1 MSILS
6 VDTIQPIG
14 SGTTIT
20 LNAAKIVVG
29 TGITFESNGQAIY
42 AGIITASQFVGNIGG
57 NPTFSGDVTFN
68 GGSYDVLWDASD
80 NQLEFGTN
88 AKLSFGASSDLQ
100 IHRSGTH
107 SYIKN
112 SSNTLVFNSDAISLT
127 NYAGNSNRIV
137 TAASGEVKLYYSDSV
152 KLETTNTGAVVTGI
166 CTATSFSGSGE
177 NLTRTT
183 QYSHRNII
191 INGEMSVSQRHGTS
205 ETTPAHT
212 EFGPDRMRFD
222 LSQSSKFK
230 VQQVTDAPAG
240 FSHSMKVTSLSAYS
254 SGANDYFV
262 LQNMIEGTDSARLNW
277 GTSDAQTV
285 TLSFYVKSSLT
296 GVHACGIRNNAYN
309 RANTQTYTINNANT
323 WERKTVTF
331 TGDTSGSWN
340 VDTNAG
346 LKLNFDL
353 GSGSNFQAASTGTW
367 LGTNDFITSNSVKVV
382 GTNAAT
388 WYITGI
394 QLELGDIA
402 TPFEHR
408 SFAEELNRCKRYF
421 QSSFPSDVAPQ
432 NGYYATNG
440 GASAGYAGATCFS
453 ANNARS
459 PQIYYATE
467 MRAQPTVTLYA
478 SSNSDTAGK
487 WGIYSAG
494 SGWTTPTS
502 HQIDYFSNRGFG
514 VRYSS
519 ASFGTVG
526 ESYLYR
532 GMWTADAEI

>member
-1 MSILS
+1 MSKIKLTGS
-6 VDTIQPIG
+6 NSGYVEIDSAADAGNLTLALPT
-14 SGTTIT
+14 SGTVLLSNTD
-20 LNAAKIVVG
+20 NVFS
-29 TGITFESNGQAIY
+29 GITTFTGLN
-42 AGIITASQFVGNIGG
+42 ITD
-57 NPTFSGDVTFN
+57 DVTFN

-80 NQLEFGTN
+80 NALEFGDN

-100 IHRSGTH
+100 LYHDASDSHIANTTGVFYIQNTGDLRIRVDNTDAAIHCVRNGAVEVH
-107 SYIKN
+107 H
-112 SSNTLVFNSDAISLT
+112 
-127 NYAGNSNRIV
+127 AGN
-137 TAASGEVKLYYSDSV
+137 K
-152 KLETTNTGAVVTGI
+152 KFETTNTGAVVTGI

>member
-183 QYSHRNII
+183 PYSHRNKF
-191 INGEMSVSQRHGTS
+191 INGSFAIWQRGTS
-205 ETTPAHT
+205 STSTGYLADRWY
-212 EFGPDRMRFD
+212 FG
-222 LSQSSKFK
+222 LSGGSATCSRQEHSGSQANFSGSQYYLRLAVTSSSDYIGIRQRIEDVRTLPEGQITVSFWARGH
-230 VQQVTDAPAG
+230 VNGNLAVWMTQGFGSGGSTDVDIAQQVTP
-240 FSHSMKVTSLSAYS
+240 Y
-254 SGANDYFV
+254 
-262 LQNMIEGTDSARLNW
+262 LQNDSTFR
-277 GTSDAQTV
+277 
-285 TLSFYVKSSLT
+285 YYSLT
-296 GVHACGIRNNAYN
+296 FTVPSISGK
-309 RANTQTYTINNANT
+309 TIGA
-323 WERKTVTF
+323 
-331 TGDTSGSWN
+331 GS
-340 VDTNAG
+340 
-346 LKLNFDL
+346 F
-353 GSGSNFQAASTGTW
+353 FQISFGQ
-367 LGTNDFITSNSVKVV
+367 GTNSSASAWTLDISNIQVEVGSV
-382 GTNAAT
+382 
-388 WYITGI
+388 
-394 QLELGDIA
+394 A

-408 SFAEELNRCKRYF
+408 SFGEELARCQRYF
-421 QSSFPSDVAPQ
+421 QQVTSPVLSS
-432 NGYYATNG
+432 GYG
-440 GASAGYAGATCFS
+440 SADGYSRGS
-453 ANNARS
+453 H
-459 PQIYYATE
+459 IYATE
-467 MRAQPTVTLYA
+467 MRASPTLTITETSSGNLIAQGGNQQGFYA
-478 SSNSDTAGK
+478 TFGGLSGTGASLFRFTA
-487 WGIYSAG
+487 
-494 SGWTTPTS
+494 
-502 HQIDYFSNRGFG
+502 
-514 VRYSS
+514 
-519 ASFGTVG
+519 
-526 ESYLYR
+526 E
-532 GMWTADAEI
+532 AEI

>member
-1 MSILS
+1 
-6 VDTIQPIG
+6 
-14 SGTTIT
+14 
-20 LNAAKIVVG
+20 
-29 TGITFESNGQAIY
+29 
-42 AGIITASQFVGNIGG
+42 
-57 NPTFSGDVTFN
+57 
-68 GGSYDVLWDASD
+68 
-80 NQLEFGTN
+80 
-88 AKLSFGASSDLQ
+88 
-100 IHRSGTH
+100 
-107 SYIKN
+107 
-112 SSNTLVFNSDAISLT
+112 
-127 NYAGNSNRIV
+127 
-137 TAASGEVKLYYSDSV
+137 
-152 KLETTNTGAVVTGI
+152 
-166 CTATSFSGSGE
+166 
-177 NLTRTT
+177 
-183 QYSHRNII
+183 
-191 INGEMSVSQRHGTS
+191 MSVSQRHGTS